1 MSKDEIKTIAAVSPR
16 ITLGDVFKNASTLA
30 EAAHACLPAD
40 LIVMPELCLTGAT
53 AGDLF
58 LDSFFIEKTEDALQ
72 MLLEKTREVE
82 AYLVFGAPYRIDGNL
97 VNAAIVAKEGR
108 LVSIVSKQALSL
120 EERRYFSAHHTPQD
134 SLPFLVTFAADKPAP
149 APLIV
154 MLDASPFLLGSSNA
168 TQAYLAKKS
177 KEDQACIVYANA
189 GCGESV
195 QSAVYAA
202 NNCIFEHGHLLSE
215 NTLWSKNA
223 IKAERGESSH
233 ILMHATAQSPKDSAF
248 PFIPSDISRTSQ
260 TILDIQAHGL
270 VSRMKEIHTK
280 HLVIG
285 VSGGLDSTLAL
296 LASHRAVEL
305 LDVPPVHIH
314 AISMPS
320 NATSKRTHSNA
331 EKIAME
337 LSCTFSEIP
346 ITSAINEHL
355 ISIGHDLDT
364 FDVTYE
370 NAQAR
375 ERTQILFDVANQENA
390 LVVGTGDMSEV
401 ALGFATYNGDLSAHY
416 GVNANVPKTLMRAIV
431 REIANT
437 TQNQQLQVVLLDI
450 ANTPISPEL
459 VPGQKTE
466 EILGPYEVHD
476 FYLYHFLKTHPAP
489 KDLLVHAQNVF
500 APHYTKDELKA
511 WLITFYK
518 RFFASQFK
526 RNVLCDGPQ
535 IQKLTI
541 TGKDG
546 YALPTVASPNAWISQ
561 LKD

>member
-1 MSKDEIKTIAAVSPR
+1 MHKKISTIAAVSPH

-40 LIVMPELCLTGAT
+40 LIVMPELCLTGVT

-58 LDSFFIEKTEDALQ
+58 LDAFFIEQTEKALQ

-120 EERRYFSAHHTPQD
+120 EERRYFPAHHTPQD
-134 SLPFLVTFAADKPAP
+134 SLPFLVTFAAEKPGP
-149 APLIV
+149 APLIA

-168 TQAYLAKKS
+168 KQMYLAKKS

-189 GCGESV
+189 GCGEST

-223 IKAERGESSH
+223 IKAEREQSAH
-233 ILMHATAQSPKDSAF
+233 IAIHSAMFSPKDPAF
-248 PFIPSDISRTSQ
+248 PFIPGDISRAAQ

-270 VSRMKEIHTK
+270 VSRMKDIHAEN
-280 HLVIG
+280 LVIG

-296 LASHRAVEL
+296 LASARALEL
-305 LDVPPVHIH
+305 LGLAPAHIH

-331 EKIAME
+331 EKIAMD

-346 ITSAINEHL
+346 ITNAINEHL

-364 FDVTYE
+364 LDVTYE

-390 LVVGTGDMSEV
+390 LVVGTGDMSEL

-437 TQNQQLQVVLLDI
+437 TQNQQLQAVLLDI

-459 VPGQKTE
+459 IPGQKTE
-466 EILGPYEVHD
+466 EILGPYEIHD

-489 KDLLVHAQNVF
+489 KDLLAYAQNVF
-500 APHYTKDELKA
+500 ATQYTKDELKA

-535 IQKLTI
+535 IQELSI

-546 YALPTVASPNAWISQ
+546 FALPTVALPHVWISQ
-561 LKD
+561 LKE

>member
-1 MSKDEIKTIAAVSPR
+1 MQKKISTVAAVSPH
-16 ITLGDVFKNASTLA
+16 ITLGDVFKNASSLA
-30 EAAHACLPAD
+30 EAVHACLPAD

-58 LDSFFIEKTEDALQ
+58 LDSFFIEKAEDALQ

-82 AYLVFGAPYRIDGNL
+82 AYLVFGAPYCIDGNL
-97 VNAAIVAKEGR
+97 ANAAIVAKEGR

-134 SLPFLVTFAADKPAP
+134 GLPFLVTFAAEKPAFSP
-149 APLIV
+149 VTA
-154 MLDASPFLLGSSNA
+154 MLDASPILLGSSNA
-168 TQAYLAKKS
+168 THMYLAKKS
-177 KEDQACIVYANA
+177 KEDHACIVYANA
-189 GCGESV
+189 GCGEST

-223 IKAERGESSH
+223 IKAEREQSAH
-233 ILMHATAQSPKDSAF
+233 IAIHTAMFSPKDQAY
-248 PFIPSDISRTSQ
+248 PFVPSDILSAAQ
-260 TILDIQAHGL
+260 TVLDIQAHGL

-296 LASHRAVEL
+296 LASARALEL
-305 LDVPPVHIH
+305 LNLAPAHIH

-320 NATSKRTHSNA
+320 KATSKRTHSNA

-346 ITSAINEHL
+346 IDQAVNEHL
-355 ISIGHDLDT
+355 ISIGHELQNL
-364 FDVTYE
+364 DVTYE

-390 LVVGTGDMSEV
+390 LVVGTGDMSEL

-416 GVNANVPKTLMRAIV
+416 GPNANVPKTLMQAIV
-431 REIANT
+431 KGLAQTAKNP
-437 TQNQQLQVVLLDI
+437 QLQVILLDI

-459 VPGQKTE
+459 IPGQKTE
-466 EILGPYEVHD
+466 EILGPYAVHD
-476 FYLYHFLKTHPAP
+476 FYLYHFLDSHPAP
-489 KDLLVHAQNVF
+489 KELLEHAQNVF
-500 APHYTKDELKA
+500 AAHYTKDELKA

-546 YALPTVASPNAWISQ
+546 YALPTGASPNTWISQ